1 MKHASIACYSASGN
15 TRRVAGWIADE
26 LSANNIQT
34 SFYKIPECRNAIPPE
49 MLDTDLL
56 IIGTPTYMWHTPPV
70 VIEFLNAIGTLDNL
84 PVGLFVTFGK
94 VTVGSNLSY
103 MARKIRG
110 KKGKVVGALQLEGE
124 HAMMFQSNNP
134 LAKGK
139 PLDTDTSYIKEF
151 VGRCM
156 ERANPSGNG
165 IQHIPGIMKYF
176 SFMAPPGIARRFMPA
191 IKVTSESCNLCSDC
205 VKSCPTGNIT
215 IQEKQVLHGN
225 DCLLCYNCVRA
236 CTTGATGANLLS
248 MDKGLRAMSK
258 LPEKSAAVY

>member
-1 MKHASIACYSASGN
+1 MKHASIAFYSASGN
-15 TRRVAGWIADE
+15 TRRVAEWIADE
-26 LSANNIQT
+26 LALNNINA
-34 SFYKIPECRNAIPPE
+34 SFFKIPECRNAIPPE

-70 VIEFLNAIGTLDNL
+70 VIEFLNAIETLNNL
-84 PVGLFVTFGK
+84 PVGLFVTFGN

-110 KKGKVVGALQLEGE
+110 KQGKLVGAMQLEGE
-124 HAMMFQSNNP
+124 HAMMFHSGNP

-139 PLDTDTSYIKEF
+139 PLDTDTSYVKKF
-151 VGRCM
+151 VNHCM
-156 ERANPSGNG
+156 ERANPSRKG

-176 SFMAPPGIARRFMPA
+176 AFMASPKIARKIMPA
-191 IKVTSESCNLCSDC
+191 IQFASNRCNLCGDC

-215 IQEKQVLHGN
+215 IHDKSVLHGN

-236 CTTGATGANLLS
+236 CTAGATSANLLS
-248 MDKGLRAMSK
+248 MDKGLRIMSK
-258 LPEKSAAVY
+258 LPEKDAAVY